1 MKRALLISGGG
12 SKVAFMGGLAKFRL
26 EESQLNYDF
35 FIGTYTGS
43 LLISHLALG
52 KVETIKRGYT
62 NVTQEFILIIVL
74 F

>member
-1 MKRALLISGGG
+1 MKRALVISGGVTK
-12 SKVAFMGGLAKFRL
+12 SAFAGGISQFLL
-26 EESQLNYDF
+26 DESLLNYDF

-62 NVTQEFILIIVL
+62 CLLYTSDAADE
-74 F
+74 

>member
-1 MKRALLISGGG
+1 MKRALVISGGVTK
-12 SKVAFMGGLAKFRL
+12 SAFAGGISQFLL
-26 EESQLNYDF
+26 DESLLNYDF